1 MAQPPE
7 KPSLD
12 DEHRLLDFC
21 FIPRTSRPRWQ
32 NSGVVM
38 RRHLGVGSIDL
49 RIVETGLDHS
59 GLGIVRHQQMRNA
72 ADRLHGADMGVN
84 PVRQRLR
91 PARMREREARR
102 AKHGDEYLRHADFA
116 RQPIDDHRHAVAR
129 VIDE

>member
-12 DEHRLLDFC
+12 DEHGLLDFC

-49 RIVETGLDHS
+49 RIVETSLDNS
-59 GLGIVRHQQMRNA
+59 GLGIVRHEQMRNA
-72 ADRLHGADMGVN
+72 TDHLEGADIQSGSACV
-84 PVRQRLR
+84 QL
-91 PARMREREARR
+91 AC
-102 AKHGDEYLRHADFA
+102 AKVKLDAPSTA
-116 RQPIDDHRHAVAR
+116 TKIC
-129 VIDE
+129 

>member
-12 DEHRLLDFC
+12 DEHRLLGFC

-32 NSGVVM
+32 NGSLIM

-49 RIVETGLDHS
+49 RVVETSLDNS

-72 ADRLHGADMGVN
+72 AEHLESADMGVD
-84 PVRQRLR
+84 PVGQRPIIPGRLR
-91 PARMREREARR
+91 RNPQGNSAI
-102 AKHGDEYLRHADFA
+102 
-116 RQPIDDHRHAVAR
+116 RQIRLVSAITAPPIKMSNYKQKTT
-129 VIDE
+129 

>member
-7 KPSLD
+7 KPSLN

-32 NSGVVM
+32 NGSVIM

-49 RIVETGLDHS
+49 RVVETSLDNS

-72 ADRLHGADMGVN
+72 AEHLESSTWASIQSGSACVQLACAKVKLDAPSTATKICALRIS
-84 PVRQRLR
+84 PVSRSMTTGTPS
-91 PARMREREARR
+91 PA
-102 AKHGDEYLRHADFA
+102 
-116 RQPIDDHRHAVAR
+116 
-129 VIDE
+129 